1 MHRSSLTPPPKY
13 SLHCVHDNC
22 LHKKH
27 IFGCIGIKLRK
38 HSMLTC
44 LRIYTKKLTMLTK
57 VTCTTRCL
65 RGLQFYS
72 PRSKLAMFTWH
83 ASLIMKNY
91 IEKVEAW
98 VLPPLYPTF
107 PRPLL
112 YIAYIAYIMISYVI
126 STISHWKI
134 WFSEKHARLYVQ
146 MKSWKWSSMHL
157 TILALSCQ
165 KYVYSLVIKIYYI
178 GMYM

>member
-1 MHRSSLTPPPKY
+1 
-13 SLHCVHDNC
+13 
-22 LHKKH
+22 
-27 IFGCIGIKLRK
+27 
-38 HSMLTC
+38 MLTC

-72 PRSKLAMFTWH
+72 PRSKLAMFTWD

-134 WFSEKHARLYVQ
+134 WFSEKHARLHVQ

-157 TILALSCQ
+157 TILALSRQ
-165 KYVYSLVIKIYYI
+165 KYVYSLVIKIYGIRICSNANRNRPRVFLLHNYVQMKSWKWTSVYLI
-178 GMYM
+178 YRQ